1 MDSFSLDKARD
12 RPVKA
17 STAVPLHPLPQFAM
31 VMRVIVDVTYDGRG
45 DQAVDAT

>member
-12 RPVKA
+12 CPVKL
-17 STAVPLHPLPQFAM
+17 SRAVSLHPLPQLAM

-45 DQAVDAT
+45 NQAVDAT